1 MDIVDN
7 RRKKLYTL
15 ARLSVR
21 MKVLK
26 QIFVENRNCTRNLS
40 LTEERVDLRPRI
52 SCRWQT
58 ARRICANAIT
68 WLT

>member
-26 QIFVENRNCTRNLS
+26 QMFVENRNCTRNLS

-52 SCRWQT
+52 SCR
-58 ARRICANAIT
+58 
-68 WLT
+68 